1 MTYEDIVTL
10 AKAGFTAEQIARL
23 SAVQNTTQPTV
34 PTAPVAQPTVP
45 TAPIAQPTVPTAP
58 IAQPTVPTAPIAQPT
73 VPAVPPVQGQNP
85 IPANS
90 PDYILQAINNVND
103 TMRQMQINMTNQ
115 PKVETTD
122 DIIASIINP
131 PMPSKEGD
139 K

>member
-23 SAVQNTTQPTV
+23 SAVQNT
-34 PTAPVAQPTVP
+34 AQPTPLVP
-45 TAPIAQPTVPTAP
+45 TPPAVPPVPTP
-58 IAQPTVPTAPIAQPT
+58 
-73 VPAVPPVQGQNP
+73 PAVPPVQGQNP

>member
-23 SAVQNTTQPTV
+23 SAVQNT
-34 PTAPVAQPTVP
+34 AQPTP
-45 TAPIAQPTVPTAP
+45 
-58 IAQPTVPTAPIAQPT
+58 
-73 VPAVPPVQGQNP
+73 PAVPPVQTQ
-85 IPANS
+85 PAVPQAQTPPAVPPVQTPYNS

-103 TMRQMQINMTNQ
+103 TMRQMQINMTSQ

-131 PMPSKEGD
+131 PMPPKEGD

>member
-34 PTAPVAQPTVP
+34 PTAPVAQPT
-45 TAPIAQPTVPTAP
+45 QPAV
-58 IAQPTVPTAPIAQPT
+58 PT

-115 PKVETTD
+115 PKPETTD

>member
-10 AKAGFTAEQIARL
+10 AKAGFTADQIARL

-45 TAPIAQPTVPTAP
+45 TAPVAQPTVP
-58 IAQPTVPTAPIAQPT
+58 V
-73 VPAVPPVQGQNP
+73 
-85 IPANS
+85 PANS

-131 PMPSKEGD
+131 PMPPKEGD

>member
-1 MTYEDIVTL
+1 MTYDDIVTL

-23 SAVQNTTQPTV
+23 SAVQNT
-34 PTAPVAQPTVP
+34 AQPTVP

-58 IAQPTVPTAPIAQPT
+58 VAQPTIPTAPIAPPTVPTAPIAQPT
-73 VPAVPPVQGQNP
+73 VPSQNP

-115 PKVETTD
+115 PKPETTD

>member
-45 TAPIAQPTVPTAP
+45 AAPVAQPT
-58 IAQPTVPTAPIAQPT
+58 QPAVPT

>member
-1 MTYEDIVTL
+1 MTYDDIVTL

-23 SAVQNTTQPTV
+23 SAVQNTAQPTVPTAPIAQPSV

-45 TAPIAQPTVPTAP
+45 TAPIAQPTVPT
-58 IAQPTVPTAPIAQPT
+58 
-73 VPAVPPVQGQNP
+73 VPPVQGQNP

-103 TMRQMQINMTNQ
+103 TMRQMQINMTSQ
-115 PKVETTD
+115 PKPETTD

-131 PMPSKEGD
+131 PMPPKEGD

>member
-10 AKAGFTAEQIARL
+10 AKAGFTADQIARL

-45 TAPIAQPTVPTAP
+45 TAPVAQPTVPTAP
-58 IAQPTVPTAPIAQPT
+58 VAQPTVP
-73 VPAVPPVQGQNP
+73 V
-85 IPANS
+85 PANS

-131 PMPSKEGD
+131 PMPPKEGD

>member
-34 PTAPVAQPTVP
+34 PAAPVAQPTQPAVPTVPTAQPTVP
-45 TAPIAQPTVPTAP
+45 TALIAQPTVP
-58 IAQPTVPTAPIAQPT
+58 
-73 VPAVPPVQGQNP
+73 GQNP

-115 PKVETTD
+115 PKPETTD

-131 PMPSKEGD
+131 PMPSKEGN

>member
-1 MTYEDIVTL
+1 MTYDDIVTL

-23 SAVQNTTQPTV
+23 SAVQNT
-34 PTAPVAQPTVP
+34 AQPTVP

-58 IAQPTVPTAPIAQPT
+58 IAQPTQPAVPT

-131 PMPSKEGD
+131 PMPPKEGD

>member
-1 MTYEDIVTL
+1 MTYDDIVTL

-23 SAVQNTTQPTV
+23 SAVQNTAQPTPPTV
-34 PTAPVAQPTVP
+34 PPVPTPPTVP
-45 TAPIAQPTVPTAP
+45 PVPT
-58 IAQPTVPTAPIAQPT
+58 
-73 VPAVPPVQGQNP
+73 
-85 IPANS
+85 NS

-131 PMPSKEGD
+131 PMPPKEGD

>member
-34 PTAPVAQPTVP
+34 PTAPTQPAVPTVP
-45 TAPIAQPTVPTAP
+45 TAPTAQPTVP
-58 IAQPTVPTAPIAQPT
+58 
-73 VPAVPPVQGQNP
+73 GQNP

-115 PKVETTD
+115 PKPETTD

-131 PMPSKEGD
+131 PMPPKEGD

>member
-34 PTAPVAQPTVP
+34 PAAPVAQPTVP
-45 TAPIAQPTVPTAP
+45 AAPVAQPTQPAVPTVPTAQPTVPTAL
-58 IAQPTVPTAPIAQPT
+58 IAQPTVP
-73 VPAVPPVQGQNP
+73 GQNP

-115 PKVETTD
+115 PKPETTD

-131 PMPSKEGD
+131 PMPSKEGN

>member
-1 MTYEDIVTL
+1 MTYDDIVTL

-23 SAVQNTTQPTV
+23 SAVQNT
-34 PTAPVAQPTVP
+34 AQPTVP

-58 IAQPTVPTAPIAQPT
+58 IAQPTQPAVPT

-115 PKVETTD
+115 PKPETTD